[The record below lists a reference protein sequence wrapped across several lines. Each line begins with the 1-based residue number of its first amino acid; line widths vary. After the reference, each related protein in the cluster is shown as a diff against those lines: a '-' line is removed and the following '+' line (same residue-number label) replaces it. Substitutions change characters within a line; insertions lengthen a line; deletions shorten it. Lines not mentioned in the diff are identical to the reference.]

1 MRGGGRGAPRGG
13 GGLPADLEGRY
24 LHYLPFD
31 GHRKFQD
38 FAAGVRIP
46 LSPIQGVMAVQPAG
60 DKPVSAILSGHYGG
74 NIVLRELVEGTAL
87 FLPVEVF
94 GGRLWT
100 GDSHAAQGDG
110 VVDQTAIETTMEDLP
125 IHYSPHK
132 GITLVGA

>member
-31 GHRKFQD
+31 GDRKFTD

-46 LSPIQGVMAVQPAG
+46 LLPIQGVMAVQPAG

-74 NIVLRELVEGTAL
+74 NLVLRELVGGTAL
-87 FLPVEVF
+87 FLPVGSA
-94 GGRLWT
+94 GGRLLNRAF
-100 GDSHAAQGDG
+100 HPAPGDG
-110 VVDQTAIETTMEDLP
+110 GVAQTADRNHEGQI
-125 IHYSPHK
+125 PH
-132 GITLVGA
+132 T